1 MAAACGASAT
11 RLVRSERG
19 PALAR
24 PRGAVTRSMT
34 TGSMIC
40 AYAVSQVSWRIW
52 VMAGS
57 SAAEPGRISI
67 GTVPRVGPGH
77 GLLKRLSGLYRQSDL
92 GLAVGPRQW
101 RHG

>member
-1 MAAACGASAT
+1 MAAAGGASAT
-11 RLVRSERG
+11 RLVRSEG
-19 PALAR
+19 GAALAR
-24 PRGAVTRSMT
+24 PRGAVARSMI
-34 TGSMIC
+34 TGSSIC
-40 AYAVSQVSWRIW
+40 AYAVNQVSWRFW

-57 SAAEPGRISI
+57 SAAEAGRISM

-77 GLLKRLSGLYRQSDL
+77 GLLKRLSGLCRQSDL